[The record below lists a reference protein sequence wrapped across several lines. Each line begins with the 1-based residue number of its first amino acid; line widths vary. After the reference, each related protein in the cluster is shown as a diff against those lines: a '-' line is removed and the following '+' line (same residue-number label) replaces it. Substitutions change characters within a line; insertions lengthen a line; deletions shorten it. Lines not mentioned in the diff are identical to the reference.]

1 MKYQVGMDAVLI
13 RVPYEEVDE
22 LAREEA
28 LQWSGPRI
36 TAVKDVLVLL
46 DIEA

>member
-22 LAREEA
+22 LTREEA
-28 LQWSGPRI
+28 LQWSDPRI
-36 TAVKDVLVLL
+36 TDVKDVLALF